1 MDGVDGGGNVILG
14 EFGLSQD
21 LVPDVLLSMDGGANG
36 GVVGKGLIIL

>member
-14 EFGLSQD
+14 KFGLSQD
-21 LVPDVLLSMDGGANG
+21 LVPVVLLSMDGSANG